1 MKADHI
7 DMSIAQALP
16 GSKVLLVGSFA
27 NTSGAPMA
35 LLRVADG
42 LRSRGYNT
50 SVCFMYAK
58 SDENELA
65 GTYDILV
72 PEKNPGLPD
81 YWQMVKSLTAVCR
94 RERPDAVISFLPL
107 ANVVGQLAAAASG
120 TTKRIASHRVPVG
133 TYSRFMQAGDWLMAA
148 TGGYSDVVAVS
159 DAVRRSCIKYP
170 ANLRQRIRVVHN
182 GLAWQP
188 SRLTRQAARDQFDL
202 PADAKLMLAVGR
214 LHEQKNYPYLLSV
227 LRGVDD
233 VMLAIAGDG
242 DLRPQLE
249 TMVDDYGLTH
259 RVRFLGNVARS
270 GIPDLLRAADVFVQ
284 PSLFEGQSNSL
295 IEALHEGLPV
305 LVSDIP
311 EQREALTDENGDAA
325 AGYLLPLD
333 DPQAW
338 REPILSLFEEKK
350 HRKAR
355 TASLE
360 RAEYFTIDRMIDGFE
375 ATLR

>member
-1 MKADHI
+1 MKADHL
-7 DMSIAQALP
+7 DLTIAQVQP

-42 LRSRGYNT
+42 LRSRGHDT

-58 SDENELA
+58 SGENELA
-65 GTYDILV
+65 GTYDVLV
-72 PEKNPGLPD
+72 PAKKPGLMD
-81 YWQMVKSLTAVCR
+81 YGQMVKNLVVVCR
-94 RERPDAVISFLPL
+94 RERPDVVISFLPL
-107 ANVVGQLAAAASG
+107 ANLVGQLAAAASG

-133 TYSRFMQAGDWLMAA
+133 TYSRFMQASDWLMAA
-148 TGGYSDVVAVS
+148 IGGYSDVVAVS
-159 DAVRRSCIKYP
+159 DAVRQSCANYP
-170 ANLRQRIRVVHN
+170 SSLRQRIRVVHN

-188 SRLTRQAARDQFDL
+188 SSLSRQAARDQFDL
-202 PADAKLMLAVGR
+202 PADAKLLLAVGR

-242 DLRPQLE
+242 DLGPQLE
-249 TMVDDYGLTH
+249 AIVDDYGLTH

-270 GIPDLLRAADVFVQ
+270 DIPDLLRAADVFVQ

-305 LVSDIP
+305 LASDIP
-311 EQREALTDENGDAA
+311 EQREALTDENGSV
-325 AGYLLPLD
+325 AGHLLPLN

-338 REPILSLFEEKK
+338 HEPISSLFEEEV

-355 TASLE
+355 AASLA
-360 RAEYFTIDRMIDGFE
+360 RAEYFAVDRMIDGFE
-375 ATLR
+375 AALR